1 MAHMTRRNWGCLAI
15 MVLVCY
21 VVASGIW
28 QNVERWHLDARLQ
41 RQLTTPCRD
50 CFLVNIGG
58 FLNWSETHGIYVV
71 YDRTMTKVSENGD
84 LSSPKGVWL
93 RPELSQSR
101 LEVVQRLRVE
111 DRFYELQDNTV
122 CWVTKHKGD
131 VQVTIQPLNVEHFV
145 EDFADFVEGYCQT
158 QTQRPQNKTFSSES
172 ATFKT
177 LSLARGNVVVAYSA
191 LHNTWILSKNVFSEN
206 EMMVQPSPIPSK
218 MPTLRIGGVDHPLK
232 ENMLYTL
239 TKHNGDVRIDGE
251 PFELFNL
258 LIGLES
264 FICRSYRSQKTETPD
279 NP

>member
-28 QNVERWHLDARLQ
+28 QNVERWRLDARLQ

-50 CFLVNIGG
+50 RFLVNIGG

-172 ATFKT
+172 DTVKT
-177 LSLARGNVVVAYSA
+177 LSLAGGNVVVAYSA
-191 LHNTWILSKNVFSEN
+191 PHNTWILSKDVFSEN

-232 ENMLYTL
+232 ENMLYTF
-239 TKHNGDVRIDGE
+239 TKYNGDVRIDGE
-251 PFELFNL
+251 PFELFSL
-258 LIGLES
+258 LIALES
-264 FICRSYRSQKTETPD
+264 VICESYQP
-279 NP
+279 